1 MTTLERITAWIQKGD
16 WAMYTKAGDR
26 RIGRLAVKA
35 FAKLEAATTEKQRI
49 ASVKW
54 YFLAYWRLVEHNY
67 ASYAEAAD
75 TAVREGIWLFGIE
88 MFKFA
93 TGRGEWY
100 DDQSLEQMWQDAT
113 NKAYNERKIRQEKA
127 S

>member
-1 MTTLERITAWIQKGD
+1 MTVLERITGWIQKGD

-26 RIGRLAVKA
+26 RIGKIAAKA
-35 FAKLEAATTEKQRI
+35 FAKLLAATTEKQRI

-54 YFLAYWRLVEHNY
+54 YFLAYWRLVEHDY

-75 TAVREGIWLFGIE
+75 TAVREGIWMFGVCLYQLAIGE
-88 MFKFA
+88 S
-93 TGRGEWY
+93 EWY
-100 DDQSLEQMWQDAT
+100 DDECLERMWQASE
-113 NKAYNERKIRQEKA
+113 NKAYRERVTRQEKA